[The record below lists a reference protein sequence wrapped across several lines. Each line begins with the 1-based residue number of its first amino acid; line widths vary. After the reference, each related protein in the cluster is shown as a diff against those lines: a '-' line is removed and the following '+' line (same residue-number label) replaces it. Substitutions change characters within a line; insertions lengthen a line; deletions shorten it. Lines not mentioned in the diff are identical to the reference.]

1 MDSMLAL
8 IPARGGSKGLPN
20 KNILQCA
27 GRPLIAWTI
36 KAALESGVMSDVV
49 VSTDSVEIAKVAQES
64 EASVPFLRPAHLS
77 TDEAGM
83 LDVLN
88 HAWKNLLDAQ
98 GKRYQYIVLLQPTSP
113 MRGSAHIRAAVRY
126 YFSHQKTPHD
136 TLASVY
142 QVNRK
147 YGWMMHV
154 SAEDGYVRFCLNVD
168 SDNPQRQKLGDY
180 YLPNGAIFIA
190 SGESLSK
197 GLYGEN
203 TLPFIMDE
211 ADSLDVDTRDD
222 LNMAE
227 QMLLSRI

>member
-1 MDSMLAL
+1 MDSLLAL

-20 KNILQCA
+20 KNILPCA

-49 VSTDSVEIAKVAQES
+49 VSTDSVEIAKVAQEAG
-64 EASVPFLRPAHLS
+64 ASVPFLRPAHLS

-88 HAWKNLLDAQ
+88 HAWENLLNEQ
-98 GKRYQYIVLLQPTSP
+98 GQRYQYIVLLQPTSP
-113 MRGSAHIRAAVRY
+113 MRGSAHIRAAVEF
-126 YFSHQKTPHD
+126 YFARRKAPDD

-142 QVNRK
+142 PVNRK

-154 SAEDGYVRFCLNVD
+154 PDEDGYVRFCLNVD
-168 SDNPQRQKLGDY
+168 LTNPQRQKLGDY

-190 SGESLSK
+190 RGDSLSK
-197 GLYGEN
+197 GLYRES
-203 TLPFIMDE
+203 TLPFIMVE
-211 ADSLDVDTRDD
+211 ADSLDVDTREDFN
-222 LNMAE
+222 LAE